1 MCITSN
7 VLVMFN
13 SLDLFNVI
21 LRKITFLH
29 ILLILFVFMRCKVR
43 VQKRKDL

>member
-21 LRKITFLH
+21 FTQNNFFYI
-29 ILLILFVFMRCKVR
+29 CY
-43 VQKRKDL
+43 

>member
-21 LRKITFLH
+21 FTKNNFFCIYY
-29 ILLILFVFMRCKVR
+29 
-43 VQKRKDL
+43 